1 LYLAGK
7 IFLDIRKISSTNS
20 MIKLEYFERGDFGKL
35 MEWIQDDE
43 LLMNW
48 SGSLF
53 SYPLSVEGLEWY
65 IEDVNDI
72 DNSDVFVY
80 RAVDVANGNLVGH
93 ISLGGISKKNRSGR
107 ISRVLVGNTSD
118 HGKGYCRDMVLA
130 VLKIGFEELKLH
142 RISLGVYDFNIGAI
156 KCYQKAGLTI
166 EGTTRDSLWFKGKW
180 WSLVEMSILEGEWR
194 NNISSTG
201 ANETVQPDSIAQ

>member
-1 LYLAGK
+1 
-7 IFLDIRKISSTNS
+7 
-20 MIKLEYFERGDFGKL
+20 MIKLEYFERGDFDKL

-65 IEDVNDI
+65 IEDVNDM
-72 DNSDVFVY
+72 DTSDVFVY
-80 RAVDVANGNLVGH
+80 RAVDAANGNMVGH

-107 ISRVLVGNTSD
+107 ISRVLVGNPND

-142 RISLGVYDFNIGAI
+142 RISLGVYDFNIAAI

-166 EGTTRDSLWFKGKW
+166 EGTTRDSLWFKDKW
-180 WSLVEMSILEGEWR
+180 WSLVEMSILEEEWR
-194 NNISSTG
+194 NNTISIE
-201 ANETVQPDSIAQ
+201 ANETVQPGSILQC